1 MAAPVVPVAPIATLS
16 PNFARLPPAQR
27 QLWPELRPSV
37 ELGFVLYGGTAIS
50 LHLGHRRSVDFD
62 FFHDRALVKVEIRAA
77 FAFTRRSTT
86 LQDSKDT
93 LVIMVPGSGRGSG
106 RGSGKAG
113 RDSVNVKVSFFGGL
127 SFGRVGEP
135 LLCDDGVMRIAS
147 LDDLMAHKLKVIL
160 QRSEKKDYQDIA
172 AMIRASCQVAR
183 GLAAARLFF
192 GNAFQSAACLKALTY
207 FKDGDLGKLSGT
219 DRNTLI
225 EAAKSVRALP
235 RIALRSRNLAPSPV
249 R

>member
-1 MAAPVVPVAPIATLS
+1 MATVAPIATLS

-62 FFHDRALVKVEIRAA
+62 FFHDRVLAHDEIRAA
-77 FAFTRRSTT
+77 FAFIRRATT

-93 LVIMVPGSGRGSG
+93 LVVMVAGYGRGSG
-106 RGSGKAG
+106 REG
-113 RDSVNVKVSFFGGL
+113 RDNVKVSFFGGM
-127 SFGRVGEP
+127 SFGRVGNP

-172 AMIRASCQVAR
+172 AMIRAGGQVDR

-192 GNAFQSAACLKALTY
+192 GKAFQPAASVKALTY
-207 FKDGDLGKLSGT
+207 FKGGDLGRLSGA
-219 DRNTLI
+219 DRSTLI
-225 EAAKSVRALP
+225 EAAKAVRALP
-235 RIALRSRNLAPSPV
+235 LIALRSKKLASV
-249 R
+249 

>member
-1 MAAPVVPVAPIATLS
+1 MVTLS

-62 FFHDRALVKVEIRAA
+62 FFRDRALAQDEIRAA
-77 FAFTRRSTT
+77 FAFIRRATT
-86 LQDSKDT
+86 LQDAKDT
-93 LVIMVPGSGRGSG
+93 LVVMVPGTGPGSRRRGS
-106 RGSGKAG
+106 
-113 RDSVNVKVSFFGGL
+113 DSVKVSFFGGM
-127 SFGRVGEP
+127 SFGRVADP
-135 LLCDDGVMRIAS
+135 LLCDDGVMRVAS

-160 QRSEKKDYQDIA
+160 QRSEKKDYQDIS
-172 AMIRASCQVAR
+172 AMIRAGCQVAR

-192 GNAFQSAACLKALTY
+192 GNAFQPAASLKALTY
-207 FKDGDLGKLSGT
+207 FRDGDLGSLSGA

-235 RIALRSRNLAPSPV
+235 RIALRSKKLAPAQRRQRRGQVLP
-249 R
+249 

>member
-1 MAAPVVPVAPIATLS
+1 MTAAATFS
-16 PNFARLPPAQR
+16 PNFARLPPEQR
-27 QLWPELRPSV
+27 QLWPELRPGV

-62 FFHDRALVKVEIRAA
+62 FFHDRALVKDEIRAA
-77 FAFTRRSTT
+77 FAFIGRATT

-93 LVIMVPGSGRGSG
+93 LVVMVPGSGPRG
-106 RGSGKAG
+106 RGG
-113 RDSVNVKVSFFGGL
+113 VKVSFFGGM
-127 SFGRVGEP
+127 SCGRIGDP
-135 LLCDDGVMRIAS
+135 LLCDDGVTQIAS

-172 AMIRASCQVAR
+172 AMIRAGCTVAH
-183 GLAAARLFF
+183 GCAAARLFY
-192 GNAFQSAACLKALTY
+192 GNAFQPAASLKALTY
-207 FKDGDLGKLSGT
+207 FKDGDLARLSGA

-235 RIALRSRNLAPSPV
+235 RITLRSKRLASA
-249 R
+249 

>member
-1 MAAPVVPVAPIATLS
+1 MATLS

-27 QLWPELRPSV
+27 QLWPELRSSV

-62 FFHDRALVKVEIRAA
+62 FFHDRALAQDEIRAA
-77 FAFTRRSTT
+77 FAFIRRATT

-93 LVIMVPGSGRGSG
+93 LVVMVPGSGRGSG
-106 RGSGKAG
+106 PGSGRRG
-113 RDSVNVKVSFFGGL
+113 RDSVKVSFFGGM
-127 SFGRVGEP
+127 SFGRVGDP
-135 LLCDDGVMRIAS
+135 LLCDDGVMRVAS

-160 QRSEKKDYQDIA
+160 QRSEKKDYQDVA
-172 AMIRASCQVAR
+172 AMIRAGCQMAR

-192 GNAFQSAACLKALTY
+192 GNAFQPAASLKALTY
-207 FKDGDLGKLSGT
+207 FKDGDLVKLSGA

-235 RIALRSRNLAPSPV
+235 RIALRSRKLAPSPI

>member
-1 MAAPVVPVAPIATLS
+1 MATFS

-50 LHLGHRRSVDFD
+50 LYLGHRRSVDFD
-62 FFHDRALVKVEIRAA
+62 FFHDHVLAHDAIRTA
-77 FAFTRRSTT
+77 FAFIRRATT

-93 LVIMVPGSGRGSG
+93 LVVMVPGSGRGSLN
-106 RGSGKAG
+106 
-113 RDSVNVKVSFFGGL
+113 NVKVSFFGGM
-127 SFGRVGEP
+127 SFGRVADP
-135 LLCDDGVMRIAS
+135 LLCDDGVARVAS

-172 AMIRASCQVAR
+172 AMIRAGGQVAR

-192 GNAFQSAACLKALTY
+192 GTAFQPAASLKALTY
-207 FKDGDLGKLSGT
+207 FKDGDLGKLSGA
-219 DRNTLI
+219 DRSTLI
-225 EAAKSVRALP
+225 KAAKSVRALP
-235 RIALRSRNLAPSPV
+235 RIALRSKKLAPS
-249 R
+249 RIY

>member
-1 MAAPVVPVAPIATLS
+1 MATAAPIATLA

-37 ELGFVLYGGTAIS
+37 GLGLVLYGGTAIS
-50 LHLGHRRSVDFD
+50 LQFGHRRSVDFD
-62 FFHDRALVKVEIRAA
+62 FFHHRALAKEAIRAA
-77 FAFTRRSTT
+77 FAFLRRSTT
-86 LQDSKDT
+86 LQDTENT
-93 LVIMVPGSGRGSG
+93 LVVMVPGSGRGG
-106 RGSGKAG
+106 GDG
-113 RDSVNVKVSFFGGL
+113 VKVSFFGGM
-127 SFGRVGEP
+127 SFGRVGDP
-135 LLCDDGVMRIAS
+135 LLCDDGVMRVAS

-172 AMIRASCQVAR
+172 AMIRAGCQVAR

-192 GNAFQSAACLKALTY
+192 GQAFQPAESLKALTY
-207 FKDGDLGKLSGT
+207 FGDGDLGRLSGA
-219 DRNTLI
+219 DRGTLI

-235 RIALRSRNLAPSPV
+235 LVALRSKTLAPAPK

>member
-1 MAAPVVPVAPIATLS
+1 MATLS

-27 QLWPELRPSV
+27 RLWPELRPSV

-62 FFHDRALVKVEIRAA
+62 FFHDRVLAQDEIRAA
-77 FAFTRRSTT
+77 FSFMRRSTT
-86 LQDSKDT
+86 LQDAKDT
-93 LVIMVPGSGRGSG
+93 LVVVMPGSARG
-106 RGSGKAG
+106 G
-113 RDSVNVKVSFFGGL
+113 RDSVRVSFFGGM
-127 SFGRVGEP
+127 SFGRVADP
-135 LLCDDGVMRIAS
+135 LLCDDGVMRVAS

-172 AMIRASCQVAR
+172 AMIRAGCQVAR

-192 GNAFQSAACLKALTY
+192 GKAFQPAASLKALTY
-207 FKDGDLGKLSGT
+207 FKDGDLARLSGA

-235 RIALRSRNLAPSPV
+235 RIALRSRKLAPAPTSRRV
-249 R
+249 